1 VVCGLGALMPT
12 GKPLP
17 KSGSL
22 GARLVLGTL
31 GFCFVFTLL
40 AVGARTWSAWQE
52 AWAAM
57 DAELTL
63 VEQVY
68 RQTLSKAIW
77 EMDRE
82 SLQAHM
88 DSAARV
94 ASVGHI
100 VLRINASNSAP
111 ELMEH
116 TASGWTESTV
126 APTRRLNLSYQPFPG
141 GNELVGELTLSG
153 DERVLWARLRS
164 EVKGIVVT
172 QLLQS
177 LLLAGLVMLMFSRS
191 VTVHVQ
197 HMARHL
203 SQLTPDRLGQ
213 TLRLLRSPKRQDE
226 LTLLESGINLLQGKL
241 VDHLAQ
247 LQLFDAEL
255 AEHRDRLAELVQ
267 ARTTELESLT
277 QAQQLVLSLSNRLNR
292 APHGAFDDCQKSCLQ
307 DVAQRLGVRRAL
319 WLVPDSAATGQTVFA
334 DWQPRGM
341 APAAPVDP
349 TLFPALQKSA
359 TLALREDVLL
369 YASQAELR
377 RSLGKPL
384 ALMLCSA
391 DAGACALA
399 PLRSGNDDFG
409 LLFFEKPQAQGDWA
423 PQERALLALT
433 AQMLL
438 HSARHKAQLTN
449 ILGTQEALRAANQQ
463 LEALTRHDALT
474 GLFNR
479 RHFDT
484 VKDEEFQRAMRS
496 GLPLSLLVCDIDH
509 FKNFNDHY
517 GHAQGDQC
525 LRAVARALQSVITRS
540 GDTLARIGG
549 EEFAI
554 VLPAADEAAALQLAQ
569 RVRQAVADLQLPHA
583 ASEVGPCVT
592 LSIGVAQ
599 LDLLNMGAFDGLFEA
614 ADMALYRAK
623 KNGRNRV
630 ECKPAASSRGAVPY
644 LKGSDA

>member
-1 VVCGLGALMPT
+1 MWPGSRVVCGLGALMPT

-255 AEHRDRLAELVQ
+255 AEHRDRLAEL
-267 ARTTELESLT
+267 E
-277 QAQQLVLSLSNRLNR
+277 
-292 APHGAFDDCQKSCLQ
+292 

-359 TLALREDVLL
+359 TLALREVVLL